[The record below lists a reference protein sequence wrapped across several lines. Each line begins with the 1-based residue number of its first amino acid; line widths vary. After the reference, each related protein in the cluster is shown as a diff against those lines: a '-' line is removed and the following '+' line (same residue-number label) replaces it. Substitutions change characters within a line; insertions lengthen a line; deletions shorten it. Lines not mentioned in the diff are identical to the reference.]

1 MPCNVS
7 QKMSVYMIMRIQ
19 STMPLGRACT
29 RGNQKSRH
37 ILFRHVV
44 LLTTCMGLFST
55 NLCAQY
61 RWDEQVL
68 VNMANNRTPGS
79 VGFSKSISNTSN
91 YLSVGI
97 PAIIVAAGAFEHD
110 KETLHK
116 GLYIMESMAVNYAI
130 TFGMK
135 NAIKRDRPYIRN
147 KDINSIE
154 TSSTPSFPSGHTSQ
168 AFATATSL
176 TIAYPKWYVAVPS
189 YLWAGAVGYSR
200 MNLGVHYPSDV
211 AAGALIGAG
220 SAWLTYKAN
229 KWIRGKKAAKKGKEL
244 KTVW

>member
-1 MPCNVS
+1 
-7 QKMSVYMIMRIQ
+7 
-19 STMPLGRACT
+19 MPLGQACA
-29 RGNQKSRH
+29 RGNQQQKSGKR
-37 ILFRHVV
+37 IYCKPVA
-44 LLTTCMGLFST
+44 LLAVCFA
-55 NLCAQY
+55 LCGTQLQAQS
-61 RWDEQVL
+61 WDEKVL
-68 VNMANNRTPGS
+68 MNMAQNRSQGS
-79 VGFSKSISNTSN
+79 INFSKSLSNTSN
-91 YLSVGI
+91 IISAAI
-97 PAIIVAAGAFEHD
+97 PAIIMTAGAFEHD

-116 GLYIMESMAVNYAI
+116 GLYIMESMVVNYAV
-130 TFGMK
+130 TFAMK
-135 NAIKRDRPYIRN
+135 NAFDRRRPYVKN
-147 KDINSIE
+147 SAINSVE

-211 AAGALIGAG
+211 AAGAVLGAG

-229 KWIRGKKAAKKGKEL
+229 KWIRGKKAARKGKEL